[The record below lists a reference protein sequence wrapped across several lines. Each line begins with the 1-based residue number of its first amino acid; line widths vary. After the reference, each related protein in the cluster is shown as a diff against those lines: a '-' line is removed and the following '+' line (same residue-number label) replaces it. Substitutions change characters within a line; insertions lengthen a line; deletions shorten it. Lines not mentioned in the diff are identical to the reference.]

1 MSTPDEPLF
10 EDQDTSKGP
19 EVDTSPAL
27 ESRIRELVDSQ
38 LYGVLCVENSGQPYG
53 ALVAFAF
60 SENLRHAVFATPIE
74 TRKHRSLS
82 TNNRVALVVDSR
94 AGNHANLMDVEAVTV
109 TGIALYVERG
119 DDFSHWAG
127 LLIDRHAYLADFV
140 RAPTCA
146 LYRIDVVRF
155 LHVTR
160 FQEVSQWLPDRC

>member
-10 EDQDTSKGP
+10 EDQDTPNDP

-27 ESRIRELVDSQ
+27 VSRIRKLVDSQ
-38 LYGVLCVENSGQPYG
+38 PYGVLCVEHGAQPYG

-60 SENLRHAVFATPIE
+60 SDDLRHAVFATPIE

-94 AGNHANLMDVEAVTV
+94 AGDADDLMDLEAVTV
-109 TGIALYVERG
+109 TGKALRIESG
-119 DDFSHWAG
+119 DDFPYWAG
-127 LLIDRHAYLADFV
+127 LLTGRHAYLAHFV

-160 FQEVSQWLPDRC
+160 FQEVSQWLPGSC